1 MAIGS
6 VFGGRQQCFR
16 IEGAK
21 SSTSH
26 KCAISDVAKDWS
38 IDAPIGRVECN
49 FWLADFAPAP
59 PGRVPREGIEN

>member
-1 MAIGS
+1 M
-6 VFGGRQQCFR
+6 
-16 IEGAK
+16 K

-49 FWLADFAPAP
+49 FWLADFAPAQP